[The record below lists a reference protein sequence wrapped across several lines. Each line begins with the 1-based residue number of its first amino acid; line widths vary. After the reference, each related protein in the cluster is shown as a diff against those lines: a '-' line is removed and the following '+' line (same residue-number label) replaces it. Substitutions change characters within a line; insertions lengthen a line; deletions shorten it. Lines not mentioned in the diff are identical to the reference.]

1 MLGRAS
7 SEPRGSLSRQ
17 GSGERLAGRRRNR
30 RRRGIFAF
38 GILLLLLFGVV
49 IYGLRQSAVRIGHV
63 NIIGGDNAL
72 AALALAD
79 MQGMYLGLIPRDSIL
94 FFPADRIRIDI
105 LADRSDIAAISI
117 SRTSLTSISI
127 KIDTRT
133 PIARWCGSSPNL
145 IEDCYLFDA
154 NGFIYAT
161 SSTMRP
167 LNSFVFYQ
175 TIASTTSYIG
185 STLPNAEKL
194 PAAFDFA
201 RQLVT
206 FGSPVTRI
214 VFHDGEVD
222 EYLESGTR
230 ITYVLGNEK
239 NSLTALVSAHE
250 NFNLSDGS
258 VEYIDLRFDRKMYLK
273 KKR

>member
-1 MLGRAS
+1 MDA
-7 SEPRGSLSRQ
+7 LS
-17 GSGERLAGRRRNR
+17 GDY
-30 RRRGIFAF
+30 
-38 GILLLLLFGVV
+38 FGV
-49 IYGLRQSAVRIGHV
+49 
-63 NIIGGDNAL
+63 
-72 AALALAD
+72 
-79 MQGMYLGLIPRDSIL
+79 IPRDSIF
-94 FFPADRIRIDI
+94 FFPEKRIRAII
-105 LADRSDIAAISI
+105 LSNHSDMAAVSI
-117 SRTSLTSISI
+117 SRSSLTSLSI

-133 PIARWCGSSPNL
+133 PIARWCGSSPDR

-161 SSTMRP
+161 SSTMQP

-185 STLPNAEKL
+185 SILPNAERI

-201 RQLVT
+201 RRLST

-214 VFHDGEVD
+214 VFHDGEAD

-230 ITYVLGNEK
+230 VTYVLGNEE
-239 NSLTALVSAHE
+239 NSLTALVSARE
-250 NFNLSDGS
+250 NVNLADGS